1 MIVFYAPTVL
11 EQNVGLERTM
21 ALVVSGCIQFCFVVG
36 SIVPAWGLDKLGRRK
51 LMMFGSFGMA
61 LSMMMVAILLSFHGT
76 AKQVQTSQ
84 ASIAFLITVQSL
96 PVSSISL
103 LSADQGDSLCFALVP
118 VSVLFL
124 GATVLKF
131 SR

>member
-11 EQNVGLERTM
+11 EQDVGLERTM
-21 ALVVSGCIQFCFVVG
+21 ALIVSGCIQFCFVVG

-51 LMMFGSFGMA
+51 LMMLGSFGMA

-76 AKQVQTSQ
+76 AKQAQTSQ

-96 PVSSISL
+96 PLHPFIFCQLTKGIVHALLWCQSRSNSL
-103 LSADQGDSLCFALVP
+103 
-118 VSVLFL
+118 VLQC
-124 GATVLKF
+124 
-131 SR
+131 